1 VNTMHYSISI
11 ALKYLRTRRR
21 RGFISRVTAIAI
33 IGTLVGVATLII
45 VLSLMNGFENEV
57 IKRIVGTNA
66 HVIVRKEEG
75 IQGFEEI
82 ARKVKSLPHVVG
94 VAPFILSK
102 AMVMSAGGTDAVF
115 IKGIDLDQEQ
125 AVTSIGEYIKPLG
138 FRFLDKDGALGE
150 IIIGKELAYGLKVAV
165 GDTLLLARGEVS
177 ASSLFGIA
185 PAFKRFVVGGFFDS
199 GMYEYDASLG
209 FISLRDAQ
217 IFAGLGDQ
225 VTGLSISIDDMY
237 KAPLLSQGLAL
248 MLGDGYAV
256 TDWIHMNRTLFTWT
270 KTEKRVM
277 FIILTLIIIVA
288 AFNIASTLIMIVMER
303 TKDIGIMRSMGAT
316 SGAVMRIFM
325 LQGLIIG
332 FIGTAIG
339 TAGGVVLSLVADRY
353 KLIQLPGD
361 VYFISSVPLRLEAGD
376 ITAVALVAMLISFA
390 TTFYPAWQAS
400 RLVPVEAIRYE

>member
-1 VNTMHYSISI
+1 MGYSLFI
-11 ALKYLRTRRR
+11 AKKYIGAGRRS
-21 RGFISRVTAIAI
+21 GFITAITVI
-33 IGTLVGVATLII
+33 SVGGVAIGVLALIV
-45 VLSLMNGFENEV
+45 VLAVMNGFENEV

-82 ARKVKSLPHVVG
+82 ARKVKGLPHVVG

-125 AVTSIGEYIKPLG
+125 AVTSIGEYIKPPG
-138 FRFLDKDGALGE
+138 FKFLDKDAALGE

-177 ASSLFGIA
+177 AASPFGIA

-217 IFAGLGDQ
+217 IFTGFGDK
-225 VTGLSISIDDMY
+225 VTGLSIRIDDMY

>member
-1 VNTMHYSISI
+1 
-11 ALKYLRTRRR
+11 
-21 RGFISRVTAIAI
+21 
-33 IGTLVGVATLII
+33 
-45 VLSLMNGFENEV
+45 
-57 IKRIVGTNA
+57 
-66 HVIVRKEEG
+66 
-75 IQGFEEI
+75 
-82 ARKVKSLPHVVG
+82 
-94 VAPFILSK
+94 
-102 AMVMSAGGTDAVF
+102 
-115 IKGIDLDQEQ
+115 
-125 AVTSIGEYIKPLG
+125 
-138 FRFLDKDGALGE
+138 
-150 IIIGKELAYGLKVAV
+150 
-165 GDTLLLARGEVS
+165 
-177 ASSLFGIA
+177 
-185 PAFKRFVVGGFFDS
+185 
-199 GMYEYDASLG
+199 MYEYDASLA

-217 IFAGLGDQ
+217 GFTGLADE
-225 VTGLSISIDDMY
+225 VTGLSVKLDDMY
-237 KAPLLSQGLAL
+237 KAPMISQGLAL
-248 MLGDGYAV
+248 MLGDGFAV
-256 TDWIHMNRTLFTWT
+256 TDWIHMNRTLFTWI

-339 TAGGVVLSLVADRY
+339 TVGGVVLSLVADKY